1 MTTTPSQPR
10 ERELFVRCDE
20 LAPRV
25 GDLDANLAMIEASI
39 RRAVDDGVE
48 LLVLPELATSGY
60 YLSGRDEAAAC
71 ALPADAAAFS
81 EWAALLGDRS
91 TLVVG
96 FCETDA
102 GTLYNS
108 AAVISRAGVLGIY
121 RKTHLWDE
129 EKAIFTPGAARP
141 PIVTTPA
148 GDVGVMICYDLE
160 FPEMPRSLALAGA
173 DLITV
178 PTNWPTVEKPDAEH
192 PPEVILAMA
201 AARASR
207 IPVLCCDRRGTE
219 RGNTWTQGTT
229 IIDSDGWPAGRPA
242 GEGRIDARLPLPAGR
257 TRIGPRND
265 VFTDR
270 RPDLY

>member
-1 MTTTPSQPR
+1 MATTTSQAD
-10 ERELFVRCDE
+10 ERTLSVRCDE

-25 GDLDANLAMIEASI
+25 GELDANLAMIASSI
-39 RRAVDDGVE
+39 RRAADDGVE

-60 YLSGRDEAAAC
+60 YLSGRDEATAC
-71 ALPADAAAFS
+71 ALPADADIFS
-81 EWAALLGDRS
+81 AWARLLTERMA
-91 TLVVG
+91 LVVG
-96 FCETDA
+96 FCETDG

-108 AAVISRAGVLGIY
+108 AAVISHAGVLGVY

-129 EKAIFTPGAARP
+129 EKAIFTPGTERP
-141 PIVTTPA
+141 PVVATPV

-173 DLITV
+173 DLIAV

-219 RGNTWTQGTT
+219 RGNGWTQGTT
-229 IIDSDGWPAGRPA
+229 IIGSDGWPAGRPA
-242 GEGRIDARLPLPAGR
+242 GQGRIDALLPLPPER

-270 RPDLY
+270 RPELY